1 MVESGC
7 RSSIFCCGVAVM
19 NWFFKITY
27 LVLGLVCCTGFS
39 LVATSGSYSVAAL
52 GLLTVVAS
60 LISEHGLWG
69 IWALAAAIPGL
80 QSTGSIV
87 VAHRLSCSMTCGIFP
102 DQGSIPCLLHLQA
115 DSLPLSHQGSPMNW
129 FLQAL
134 KITDPDRSFCPVFL
148 LNEQKDRYFPNLA
161 KH

>member
-1 MVESGC
+1 MVGSGC
-7 RSSIFCCGVAVM
+7 RSSIFCCRVAVM

-27 LVLGLVCCTGFS
+27 LVLGSCVLHRLFS
-39 LVATSGSYSVAAL
+39 SCHEWQLLFVAAL
-52 GLLTVVAS
+52 GLLTVVAF

-69 IWALAAAIPGL
+69 IWALEVVIPGL

-87 VAHRLSCSMTCGIFP
+87 VAHRLSCSVTCGIFP

-148 LNEQKDRYFPNLA
+148 LNEQ
-161 KH
+161 